1 MNYIMTTSKPVTG
14 AQGGAEHQEHKEQ
27 HIQYVCVCVQESCRE
42 IAVIKVN
49 KCGGIKQKSR

>member
-1 MNYIMTTSKPVTG
+1 MNYIMTTPKPVTG

-27 HIQYVCVCVQESCRE
+27 HIQYVCVQESCRE